1 MLRTNRFWPSCRA
14 TIFGACM
21 AVFMGTAGAQ
31 AAPVDGVSGVAS
43 EPAWSAAWQA
53 PQGDAFLSVS
63 AQKSTLRQIL
73 TTHAAGTQVRLRLS
87 NLYGGKP
94 VRIGAGSIGVSAG
107 GAEIAGAGP
116 VALRFGGH
124 TGVELAPGES
134 RYSDPVAL
142 PVQAMQ
148 RLAVSLYIPDSAL
161 SMSRHFNGNEL
172 IWTAQGDASAQATA
186 QGFSRNSN
194 LLLASHVLMDRLDVI
209 PADASPRRVVAMFG
223 DSITDGF
230 MGSASGIP
238 LLPGNEPIGRD
249 LRFPDFLQ
257 RRAQAEGVQATFV
270 SAAISGNRL
279 LSGPALPMFG
289 PAGQGR
295 LARDVTSLPGVTDAV
310 VLLGINDLG
319 FALFPSV
326 TAQNLITSLQ
336 DVLGRLHAAHIRV
349 TVGTLLPSRG
359 ASFGLAHGSAA
370 VDAARKT
377 VNQWIRTSGVP
388 DAVIDFEPCMQDPLQ
403 PSRLRQAYDSGDG
416 LHPNGVGYAAMAA
429 CVNLSGF
436 TAGL

>member
-1 MLRTNRFWPSCRA
+1 MRDQHGFRSIWRA
-14 TIFGACM
+14 AILGAGM
-21 AVFMGTAGAQ
+21 ALCLSAGAAQ
-31 AAPVDGVSGVAS
+31 AASGDT
-43 EPAWSAAWQA
+43 WSAAWQA

-63 AQKSTLRQIL
+63 ARQATLRQIL
-73 TTHAAGTQVRLRLS
+73 TTHAAGTQVRLRVS
-87 NLYGGKP
+87 NLYGGQP
-94 VRIGAGSIGVSAG
+94 VHVGAGSIGVSAG
-107 GAEIAGAGP
+107 GAEVAGAAP
-116 VALRFGGH
+116 AVLRFDGQ
-124 TGVELAPGES
+124 TDVVLAPGES

-148 RLAVSLYIPDSAL
+148 RLAVSLYIPDCAI
-161 SMSRHFNGNEL
+161 SMSRHFTGNEL
-172 IWTAQGDASAQATA
+172 IWTAQGDATA
-186 QGFSRNSN
+186 KASGQGFSRNSN
-194 LLLASHVLMDRLDVI
+194 LLLASHVLIDRLDVI
-209 PADASPRRVVAMFG
+209 PADPGPRRVVAMFG

-238 LLPGNEPIGRD
+238 LLPGSEPIGRD

-270 SAAISGNRL
+270 SAAIGGNRL

-295 LARDVTSLPGVTDAV
+295 VGRDVTSLPGVTDAV

-319 FALFPSV
+319 FALIPSV
-326 TAQNLITSLQ
+326 TGQNLITSLH
-336 DVLGRLHAAHIRV
+336 DVVQRLHASHIRV

-370 VDAARKT
+370 VDSARKL

-388 DAVIDFEPCMQDPLQ
+388 DAVIDFEPCMQDPVQ
-403 PSRLRQAYDSGDG
+403 PAHLRPAYDSGDG
-416 LHPNGVGYAAMAA
+416 LHPNGAGYAAMAA
-429 CVNLSGF
+429 CVNLSAF
-436 TAGL
+436 AAGL